1 MVIVHHSPP
10 PRRPSPIKTFLTEI
24 LCGVAALSFL
34 LCEDLIITFQA
45 FTFGQ
50 ALSSVSTDTKVKV
63 KA

>member
-10 PRRPSPIKTFLTEI
+10 LPPVPHKNIPDGNTLWS
-24 LCGVAALSFL
+24 SFL
-34 LCEDLIITFQA
+34 LCKDLIITFQA
-45 FTFGQ
+45 FMFGQ